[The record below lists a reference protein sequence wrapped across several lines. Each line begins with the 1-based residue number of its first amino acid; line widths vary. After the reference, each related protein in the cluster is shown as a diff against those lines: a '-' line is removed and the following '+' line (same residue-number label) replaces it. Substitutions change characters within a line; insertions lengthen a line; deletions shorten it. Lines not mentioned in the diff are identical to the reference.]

1 MILPRNFYD
10 ELKEEIF
17 KPITY
22 GIFNKMDDDGYINYL
37 EKLHKEPFSIGDF
50 KYYDFELTDKE
61 KFLIKMHNREFLKN
75 VKLLKQKLSEY
86 KDIIL
91 YIDYE
96 IGLIRVVKLN
106 KLML

>member
-1 MILPRNFYD
+1 MILPRDFFE
-10 ELKEEIF
+10 ELKEEVF

-37 EKLHKEPFSIGDF
+37 ENLHKEPFSIGDF
-50 KYYDFELTDKE
+50 KYHDFNLNDKE
-61 KFLIKMHNREFLKN
+61 KFLIKMHNREYLKN
-75 VKLLKQKLSEY
+75 IKSLNQKLSEY

-96 IGLIRVVKLN
+96 IGLVRVVKLN
-106 KLML
+106 KLKL